1 MLHQLSVSLEVK
13 NFRQEE
19 SAACLSATIPCN
31 IIMTI
36 LKNEAGFTFLKIN
49 SFCEL
54 EVGQYMFTL
63 RNLCPFEIPS
73 KGKLT
78 VNFSGKLRPRT
89 PPPSKKGLKGL
100 LRDV

>member
-1 MLHQLSVSLEVK
+1 MCEESHLSFVCKRKSKVQVLHQLSVSLEVK

-19 SAACLSATIPCN
+19 SAACLSAMISCN

-54 EVGQYMFTL
+54 EVGQHIFTL
-63 RNLCPFEIPS
+63 RNLVVRS
-73 KGKLT
+73 KYL
-78 VNFSGKLRPRT
+78 
-89 PPPSKKGLKGL
+89 LKEN
-100 LRDV
+100 

>member
-1 MLHQLSVSLEVK
+1 MCEESHLSFVCKRKSKVQVLHQLSVSLEVK

-19 SAACLSATIPCN
+19 SAACLSATILCN

-36 LKNEAGFTFLKIN
+36 LKNEAGFTSLKIN

-63 RNLCPFEIPS
+63 RNLGFRS
-73 KGKLT
+73 KYL
-78 VNFSGKLRPRT
+78 
-89 PPPSKKGLKGL
+89 LKEN
-100 LRDV
+100 

>member
-1 MLHQLSVSLEVK
+1 MCEESHLSFVCKRKSKVQVLHQLSVSLEVK

-19 SAACLSATIPCN
+19 SAACLSAMISCN

-54 EVGQYMFTL
+54 EVGQYMFT
-63 RNLCPFEIPS
+63 F
-73 KGKLT
+73 
-78 VNFSGKLRPRT
+78 
-89 PPPSKKGLKGL
+89 
-100 LRDV
+100 